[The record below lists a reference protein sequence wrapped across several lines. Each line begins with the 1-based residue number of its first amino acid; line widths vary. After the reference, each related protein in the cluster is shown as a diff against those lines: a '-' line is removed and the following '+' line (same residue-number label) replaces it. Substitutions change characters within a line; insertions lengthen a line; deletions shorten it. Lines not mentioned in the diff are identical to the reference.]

1 MIASNFITD
10 EIPPLK
16 TSDTGLKALGWM
28 DEFKVSHLPV
38 VNGTELLGVVS
49 DTELLDM
56 NNAADE
62 LGNSKQA
69 LMRPHVFGHQH
80 IYDAMKQMSLLNLT
94 LIPVLDQEQHYMG
107 VITLTHL
114 MQQFSKLAAI
124 QEPGG
129 IIILELN
136 NNDYSLSQIAQ
147 IIEGNDAKVLSLYV
161 TPHPDSTK
169 MEITVK
175 VNKEDL
181 SGILQTFFRYNY
193 IVKASFH
200 QSEFL
205 EDLKNRYDSFMNY
218 INM

>member
-1 MIASNFITD
+1 MIANNFITD

-16 TSDTGLKALGWM
+16 TTDTGLKALAWM

-38 VNGTELLGVVS
+38 VNGTELLGVIS

-56 NNAADE
+56 NNAAEE
-62 LGNSKQA
+62 LGNTKQT
-69 LMRPHVFGHQH
+69 LMRPHVYDHQH
-80 IYDAMKQMSLLNLT
+80 IYEAMKQMSLLGLT
-94 LIPVLDQEQHYMG
+94 VLPVINQEQHYLG
-107 VITLTHL
+107 VITLQHL
-114 MQQFSKLAAI
+114 MQQFSQLAAI

-129 IIILELN
+129 IVILEIN
-136 NNDYSLSQIAQ
+136 TNDYSLSQIAQ
-147 IIEGNDAKVLSLYV
+147 IVEGNDAKVLSLYV
-161 TPHPDSTK
+161 TPHHESTK
-169 MEITVK
+169 MEITLK

-181 SGILQTFFRYNY
+181 SGMLQTFYRYNY
-193 IVKASFH
+193 TVKASFH